1 VAIAAAMALAAA
13 SLWQSKVPG
22 DLHLPNLD
30 PRDYFRRGT
39 INEAAGYE
47 RFLRIDLLLS
57 QVVLVGVLVLYA
69 RRGERLMRESAA
81 GRIGT
86 GMLLGMLGLA
96 LVWLAQLPFGAAAIW
111 WERRHDISEIGYFEW
126 VIESFFGLG
135 NEFIAI
141 CLLVLVAMTLAGLMR
156 RWWWVAAAVPL
167 VAVVALATF
176 VQPYLLIDLH
186 NLESRRLS
194 ASAREIAK
202 EQDVAAIPVKV
213 QEVKEFTD
221 APNAEA
227 VGLGPS
233 RRVILWDTLVDD
245 SFKPAEIES
254 VIAHELAHH
263 SRNHLWKWLGWLALF
278 SLPIAFVVALA
289 TRPRGGMYE
298 ARAVPVALLVF
309 VVLQIVSTPL
319 QNVISRRMEAEADW
333 IALETTRDP
342 TAARAV
348 ERRLASESLTD
359 PDPPGWAHILLDT
372 HPTTIDRIAM
382 VEEWAD
388 RNRSRRQS
396 GR

>member
-1 VAIAAAMALAAA
+1 MAIAAAMALAAA
-13 SLWQSKVPG
+13 SLWQSDVPG
-22 DLHLPNLD
+22 DLRLTDLD
-30 PRDYFRRGT
+30 PRDYFSRGT
-39 INEAAGYE
+39 INEAEDYE
-47 RFLRIDLLLS
+47 RFLRIDLVLS
-57 QVVLVGVLVLYA
+57 QVVLLGVLVLYA
-69 RRGERLMRESAA
+69 RRGERLARESAA

-96 LVWLAQLPFGAAAIW
+96 LVWLAQLPFGLAAVW
-111 WERRHDISEIGYFEW
+111 WERRHDISEVSYVEW
-126 VIESFFGLG
+126 AIESFFLLG
-135 NEFIAI
+135 NEFVAI
-141 CLLVLVAMTLAGLMR
+141 CLLVLIAMALAGVMR

-167 VAVVALATF
+167 VAVVALVSF
-176 VQPYLLIDLH
+176 LQPYMLIDLH
-186 NLESRRLS
+186 DLESRRLA

-202 EQDVAAIPVKV
+202 DQDVAAIPVKV

-263 SRNHLWKWLGWLALF
+263 SKNHLWKWLAWLALF
-278 SLPIAFVVALA
+278 ALPIAFVVAVA

-309 VVLQIVSTPL
+309 VILQIVSTPL

-333 IALETTRDP
+333 IALETTRDAA
-342 TAARAV
+342 AARGV

-359 PDPPGWAHILLDT
+359 PDPPEWAHILLGT

-382 VEEWAD
+382 VEAWRA
-388 RNRSRRQS
+388 RNPE
-396 GR
+396 